1 MAVGW
6 KLEHAL
12 TVGRRS
18 AARLKRASI
27 RPRDG
32 SNKTRHRQPLRPSYL
47 DRRRC
52 GSHSGHGVSRFAV
65 DAGHACV
72 VQGKLER
79 ASQCVLGPSALRRS
93 DAEHHRVVVSFEKK
107 GFGSG
112 AHDHIEIRGGSEDA
126 GSMLLRLTALGS
138 GATMVKRVVAA
149 VLLVVLSGA
158 AAGAQSWTVEAGGSL
173 ATTATNTF

>member
-1 MAVGW
+1 M
-6 KLEHAL
+6 
-12 TVGRRS
+12 
-18 AARLKRASI
+18 
-27 RPRDG
+27 
-32 SNKTRHRQPLRPSYL
+32 
-47 DRRRC
+47 
-52 GSHSGHGVSRFAV
+52 
-65 DAGHACV
+65 
-72 VQGKLER
+72 
-79 ASQCVLGPSALRRS
+79 
-93 DAEHHRVVVSFEKK
+93 VSFEKK